1 MGLEVTLSVCIVVF
15 SSSDSGEKSLKE
27 GRKEGRMGIIQL

>member
-1 MGLEVTLSVCIVVF
+1 MGLEVTLSVCFAVF
-15 SSSDSGEKSLKE
+15 SIDSGRKEFE

>member
-1 MGLEVTLSVCIVVF
+1 MGLEVTLSVCFAVF
-15 SSSDSGEKSLKE
+15 SSIDSGRKEFE